1 MKPKRKAKETQTNS
15 VKNGELWIK
24 EVNQIDLSVLRC
36 PDIYLPVKPIKVQ
49 EIGDDIYIFTLKVF
63 NIYSMNH
70 F

>member
-36 PDIYLPVKPIKVQ
+36 PGIYLPVKLVKVQ
-49 EIGDDIYIFTLKVF
+49 EIGDDIYIFTLIVF
-63 NIYSMNH
+63 NLYSINDY
-70 F
+70 